1 MKRQPK
7 YFQKSLF
14 HLYLRL
20 QRQQQVE
27 GGYSLVVTVA
37 MLLILST
44 LLISAAIISKVDT
57 VSTTASA
64 KSNIG
69 FYAAEAGLNIRAQE
83 IRREFEG
90 YNRPS
95 GTSPTSWQDC
105 VNGTTGAQG
114 TLDFGCDEE
123 PFQGQQVWTY
133 VEEFPNNPRPTIVAD
148 GPFAGLSAQEYIY
161 DVVSVATDRDTLTNE
176 TSPSTIL
183 GMRFKSRLVPL
194 FQFAA
199 FYEQDMDFAVP
210 PSMTV
215 NGRVHSN
222 NDLYLDASSSGT
234 FSINGQVTSVGK
246 LYRGEKI
253 DDDCSGIV
261 RIDDGSGYRTLGCSG
276 SRQEYTQSDVE
287 SDWNGNI
294 NVGID
299 KLTVPEPDQFDAQA
313 GKLYWDKADL
323 RVALV
328 LDSGGDPTGIEVQD
342 VDGSSNSTATTDL
355 RSCSADGV
363 TTTLQNENGSDANY
377 EANDTQVKITNG
389 TGSQFSTGDVVVVG
403 DDIDSNVITSVTTA
417 GSPDRLDFKRQ
428 LGHSYQSAF
437 PSAGDTVRKAVVST
451 SDTFYNYREKEGSS
465 GTEQGRYIRM
475 LDINMEALFDCVQSE
490 SLMGSTN
497 LDDDTDGG
505 LVWFFTVKG
514 PDSNTDVTA
523 SGSPNNYGVRMYN
536 AGTLASTISGAPTI
550 QGLTVVSD
558 QAIYTRGDYNRF
570 NKKPAAILGDT
581 INVLSDAW
589 KMDDSNGRIYNPLTN
604 IPGPEDSTSF
614 DVIVGALR
622 QASSTTINAAF
633 LAGID
638 ISGGVNQ
645 GGQDGGWSSSGG
657 GWNNYPRFHETWSG
671 ATLTYRGSMVT
682 LGSPRRVNGSFCGSQ
697 SINSS
702 CNIYT
707 PPTRNWDYDTD
718 YDNAANLPPLTPQ
731 AVYLEQEL
739 FQREFDVSF
748 SNSGKQYIATLPTI
762 QPSFTF

>member
-7 YFQKSLF
+7 KFQKSLF
-14 HLYLRL
+14 HLYLCL
-20 QRQQQVE
+20 QQRQQME
-27 GGYSLVVTVA
+27 GGYSLVVTIA
-37 MLLILST
+37 MLIILST

-57 VSTTASA
+57 ISTNASA

-83 IRREFEG
+83 IRTTFEG
-90 YNRPS
+90 FNRPS

-105 VNGTTGAQG
+105 VNKTAGAQG
-114 TLDFGCDEE
+114 SLDFGCDLD
-123 PFQGQQVWTY
+123 PFQGQEVWTY
-133 VEEFPNNPRPTIVAD
+133 VEEFPSNPRPTTVAD

-161 DVVSVATDRDTLTNE
+161 DVFSVATNEDTLTNE
-176 TSPSTIL
+176 KSPSAIL

-199 FYEQDMDFAVP
+199 FYEQDMDFAIP

-222 NDLYLDASSSGT
+222 NDLYLDASGSGT
-234 FSINGQVTSVGK
+234 FTINGQVSAVGK

-253 DDDCSGIV
+253 EDDCSGTV
-261 RIDDGSGYRTLGCSG
+261 RINDGSSNRTLGCSG
-276 SRQEYTQSDVE
+276 NRQEYTQSDVE
-287 SDWNGNI
+287 TPWNGNI

-328 LDSGGDPTGIEVQD
+328 LDSSGDPTGIEVQD
-342 VDGSSNSTATTDL
+342 VDGSSSSTATTNL
-355 RSCSADGV
+355 NSCAADGV

-377 EANDTQVKITNG
+377 EEEDTQVKITNG
-389 TGSQFSTGDVVVVG
+389 TGSQFIDGDVVVVG
-403 DDIDSNVITSVTTA
+403 DDIDSNVITSVTT
-417 GSPDRLDFKRQ
+417 STNPDQLNFKRR
-428 LGHSYQSAF
+428 LGHSYQTTF
-437 PSAGDTVRKAVVST
+437 PSSGDTIRKAVVST

-465 GTEQGRYIRM
+465 GTEEGRYIRM
-475 LDINMEALFDCVQSE
+475 LDINMEALFNCVQSE
-490 SLMGSTN
+490 SLMGSKA

-505 LVWFFTVKG
+505 LVWYFTVKG
-514 PDSNTDVTA
+514 PESNTDVTA

-536 AGTLASTISGAPTI
+536 AGTLASTISGAPAI

-589 KMDDSNGRIYNPLTN
+589 KMDDSNGRIYTTSTN
-604 IPGPEDSTSF
+604 IPGPEDDSSY
-614 DVIVGALR
+614 DVIVGSSR
-622 QASSTTINAAF
+622 QAITTTINAAF

-638 ISGGVNQ
+638 VSGGVNQ
-645 GGQDGGWSSSGG
+645 GGQNGGWPSSGG
-657 GWNNYPRFHETWSG
+657 GWNNYPRFHERWSG

-682 LGSPRRVNGSFCGSQ
+682 LGPPKRVNGSFCGSQ
-697 SINSS
+697 SINSA

-718 YDNAANLPPLTPQ
+718 FDNAANLPPLTPQ

-739 FQREFDVSF
+739 FQREFDVSS
-748 SNSGKQYIATLPTI
+748 SNSRKQYIATLPTL